1 MKLRKFTTEDT
12 EKKNFRFLKNSVNS
26 MVASSPKEY
35 LLKKL
40 KGGAKRLI
48 LLGHRGEGSEFLVTC
63 YI

>member
-12 EKKNFRFLKNSVNS
+12 EKKNFRFSKNSVDS

-35 LLKKL
+35 LLEKL
-40 KGGAKRLI
+40 KGGAKRLNYEDTE
-48 LLGHRGEGSEFLVTC
+48 GEGSEFLVTC